1 MEEQGF
7 TVPRGRGKR
16 GDLYQQ
22 AYETQ
27 FKFTDLDQEI
37 EGDALKEKEETTK
50 EDGSRPIEKTE

>member
-27 FKFTDLDQEI
+27 FQYADNQLNRR
-37 EGDALKEKEETTK
+37 EG
-50 EDGSRPIEKTE
+50 

>member
-27 FKFTDLDQEI
+27 FQYANNQVTPQE
-37 EGDALKEKEETTK
+37 
-50 EDGSRPIEKTE
+50 EDRFDVSNEIVGE